1 MTATLETTDSRVAS
15 TASDLAGK
23 AARAKKP
30 ADPRYLALRNFAI
43 SISVFN
49 IFGYTLLGFEQPWLW
64 PFLAVATGYST
75 EIIFELIS
83 SWAQQRRPRFLG
95 NGPRGFYE
103 FLLPAHI
110 TALAVNML
118 LYANNQFWPVMFGV
132 VVGVSGKHVL
142 QAPIAGRMRHFMN
155 PSNLGI
161 ATTLLVFGSWVSIS
175 PPYMFTEW
183 ANTYFRLMIPMV
195 ILVSGT
201 VINAMLTKRTAL
213 IVGWMGAFAIQAFVR
228 HWIYG
233 VQLNTAL
240 GVMTGVAFVLFT
252 NYMITD
258 PGTTP
263 SKPRAQFMFGSSV
276 AFVYAVLMALNIVY
290 TLFFATAIVC
300 ALRGLGWWGA
310 HLVQRRKAARAAS
323 AARPVTSVVPILGVL
338 PVPEVVPVPE
348 AAPVPEVIPASAI
361 NQGASS

>member
-1 MTATLETTDSRVAS
+1 MTATIAPVDSRAS
-15 TASDLAGK
+15 AMQDQPAGK
-23 AARAKKP
+23 AKRSR
-30 ADPRYLALRNFAI
+30 DPRYLALRNFAI
-43 SISVFN
+43 SITVFN
-49 IFGYTLLGFEQPWLW
+49 VFGYTLLGFEQPWLW
-64 PFLAVATGYST
+64 PILAIVAAYTT
-75 EIIFELIS
+75 EITFELIS
-83 SWAQQRRPRFLG
+83 AWAHQRRPRFLG
-95 NGPRGFYE
+95 NGPRGMYE

-118 LYANNQFWPVMFGV
+118 LYANNQFWPVLFGV
-132 VVGVSGKHVL
+132 VVGVSQKHVL

-183 ANTYFRLMIPMV
+183 ANTYFKMMIPMV

-201 VINAMLTKRTAL
+201 VINALLTKRIPL

-228 HWIYG
+228 HWIWG

-240 GVMTGVAFVLFT
+240 AVMTGVAFVLFT

-263 SKPRAQFMFGSSV
+263 SKARAQFMFGSSV
-276 AFVYAVLMALNIVY
+276 ALVYAVLMAFNIVY

-300 ALRGLGWWGA
+300 GARGLGWWVA
-310 HLVQRRKAARAAS
+310 SLRKQRQQRRLARAAV
-323 AARPVTSVVPILGVL
+323 AEPDAWAVE
-338 PVPEVVPVPE
+338 EVVP
-348 AAPVPEVIPASAI
+348 A
-361 NQGASS
+361 